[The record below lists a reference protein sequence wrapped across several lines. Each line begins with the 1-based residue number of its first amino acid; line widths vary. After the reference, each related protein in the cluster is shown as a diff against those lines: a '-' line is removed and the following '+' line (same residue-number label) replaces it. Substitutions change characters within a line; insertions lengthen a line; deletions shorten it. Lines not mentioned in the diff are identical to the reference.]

1 MPLAAPAFL
10 CFALA
15 LALSALP
22 RVRAHGYV
30 GAVGIDGT
38 IYQGNVPNNPTGPSP
53 IRLISTIDPVKGA
66 DNPNLSCGQNAQN
79 AALVVPANPA
89 SAVTFAWS
97 GGPGFNWPHNTGP
110 LMTYMAECE
119 GTTCDKYNATN
130 AKWFKIDE
138 VGKKSDG
145 TTWVQQDI
153 MNGAN
158 FTVNL
163 PATLKAGQYLIRH
176 EIIALHLATTI
187 GGAEFYPS
195 CTQVNVGGDQSGVPN
210 ATVSFPGA
218 YSDTDPGIYDP
229 DVFDAGAPYIFPGPP
244 IASLITSNRDST
256 PISQTISPIASAA
269 SPSNSASP
277 PNSAAMPSG
286 SSSITSADVVC
297 RITAQGDQHQQQAL
311 FRVPRHLAR
320 AVRRLVRRAGFP
332 A

>member
-1 MPLAAPAFL
+1 MPPTVQYLA
-10 CFALA
+10 FALA
-15 LALSALP
+15 LSLLSE
-22 RVRAHGYV
+22 VCAHGFV
-30 GAVGIDGT
+30 SAVGIDGT

-79 AALVVPANPA
+79 AAQVVPATPG

-119 GTTCDKYNATN
+119 GTTCDKYHATD
-130 AKWFKIDE
+130 AKWFKISE
-138 VGKKSDG
+138 VGKQSNG
-145 TTWVQQDI
+145 TWVQQNI

-158 FTVNL
+158 FTLNL

-176 EIIALHLATTI
+176 EIIALHLATTV

-195 CTQVNVGGDQSGVPN
+195 CTQVDVGGDQTGVPN

-229 DVFDAGAPYIFPGPP
+229 NVFDANAPYIFPGPP
-244 IASLITSNRDST
+244 IASLISSNGSSS
-256 PISQTISPIASAA
+256 PVSQTANPIAS
-269 SPSNSASP
+269 SPSPLNTATS

-286 SSSITSADVVC
+286 SGASADAVC
-297 RITAQGDQHQQQAL
+297 RISAQGNQPQAL
-311 FRVPRHLAR
+311 FSVPQHFAH
-320 AVRRLVRRAGFP
+320 AVRRLVRRVGLGGR
-332 A
+332 